1 MKPFATTQLANP
13 PNFEALCL
21 PEVWAGYRRL
31 RPAVQRLADE
41 KYRLLKDD
49 SRHPSL
55 ELKRIGRFWSC
66 RVGLH
71 HRTLGI
77 DVEGGILWFWIGDHS
92 EYDRIIG

>member
-1 MKPFATTQLANP
+1 MRHFASP
-13 PNFEALCL
+13 KF
-21 PEVWAGYRRL
+21 WASYRGL
-31 RPAVQRLADE
+31 RPAVRRLADE

-55 ELKRIGRFWSC
+55 QLKRVGRFWSC

-77 DVEGGILWFWIGDHS
+77 DVEGGILWFWIGNHA
-92 EYDRIIG
+92 EYDRLVG